1 MIKGIG
7 TDIIEIERIRTAVA
21 RRPRLLERVFTGEE
35 LKYCLSKP
43 NPWPSLAAR
52 FAAKE
57 AVRKALG
64 VGLGAFSWREIEIVR
79 RDNQAPALQLSGKG
93 LFYAKQRGITH
104 WHVSLSHNH
113 SAAVAFVIAEGRE
126 QEEGTCS

>member
-7 TDIIEIERIRTAVA
+7 TDIIEIDRVKAAVL
-21 RRPRLLERVFTGEE
+21 RRPKLLERIFTGEE
-35 LKYCLSKP
+35 LRYCLSKP

-57 AVRKALG
+57 AARKALG
-64 VGLGAFSWREIEIVR
+64 VGMGAFAWQNIEVIKQG
-79 RDNQAPALQLSGKG
+79 NQAPALQLSGKG
-93 LFYAKQRGITH
+93 LFYAKQLGITH

-113 SAAVAFVIAEGRE
+113 STAVAFVIAEGRE
-126 QEEGTCS
+126 QEEGQCS

>member
-7 TDIIEIERIRTAVA
+7 TDIVEIDRIKAAVS
-21 RRPRLLERVFTGEE
+21 RRPRFLERVFTAEE
-35 LKYCLSKP
+35 RRYCLSKP

-57 AVRKALG
+57 AARKALG
-64 VGLGAFSWREIEIVR
+64 VGLGAFSWQEIEIVK
-79 RDNQAPALQLSGKG
+79 RDNEPPALQLSGKG
-93 LFYAKQRGITH
+93 LFYAKERSITH

-113 SAAVAFVIAEGRE
+113 TAAVALVIAEGRE
-126 QEEGTCS
+126 QEEGSCF